1 MELYC
6 HRGWMLTII
15 MWKDIETSE
24 DLLGYRFHARL
35 LKEIVLDKS
44 MLPTSI
50 GIFGN
55 WGYGKSSLM
64 LLMEK
69 EINEE
74 ITKQVAEENNPRI
87 LQVRFNGWQY
97 ESYETTKY
105 SLIQVLLDSVEK
117 YLSDNRDIFD
127 KLDIILKRIN
137 LLKLGVLLLKKYVW
151 DKIPNAIKSNLPT
164 ADDLKKCVG
173 VDDITKFQN
182 EFQNEH
188 TSLFVTKFRT
198 LLESIVEDA
207 KFDSIIV
214 YIDDLDRCSGEKMI
228 ECIEAIKLFLNVKN
242 TAFVLGADE
251 RMVERA
257 IKEHYPEIEQD
268 KRQIYSP
275 FSDYLEKLIQ
285 IPYRLPRLSLN
296 EQYTYILFLLLKSK
310 YPNFFNAVIKDYN
323 DYKNKEPFGNY
334 DAEKMRAA
342 LGENKI
348 PDVEALIPIIPMM
361 TRFLNGSPRQLKRFL
376 NTFDLRM
383 RMVQVANIR
392 EIDPT
397 VLAKLMLLEYN
408 FKYQRLFESLYGM
421 QLLGDGII
429 DKIGEVEECARQKKK
444 LNDKRWQEWEE
455 DNLVLD
461 WLSLSPSLSGVNLKE
476 YFWIARDSLKNS
488 VPVESLVSNV
498 ARRFYLTL
506 RNKQSA
512 IAKKKFLQEEIAKLE
527 DEERQMVIMLLNHDF
542 TKNPNDS
549 KVLELLQADSEVRVL
564 IQNESDCKSLFSH
577 VDTLKMEPAWGV
589 ILGKLKK
596 NDFWNHFISP
606 LKFGEKLQ
614 KMLNK

>member
-1 MELYC
+1 
-6 HRGWMLTII
+6 

-24 DLLGYRFHARL
+24 DLLGYRFHAKL

-64 LLMEK
+64 LLLEK

-74 ITKQVAEENNPRI
+74 IAMHVAEGNTPRI

-117 YLSDNRDIFD
+117 YLSDNRDVFE
-127 KLDIILKRIN
+127 KLDILLKRIN

-151 DKIPNAIKSNLPT
+151 DKIPNAIKSNLPQ
-164 ADDLKKCVG
+164 ADDLKECIG

-198 LLESIVEDA
+198 LLESIVEEA

-334 DAEKMRAA
+334 DAEKMRAT

-392 EIDPT
+392 EIEPT

-455 DNLVLD
+455 DNLFLD

-498 ARRFYLTL
+498 ARRSYLTL

-512 IAKKKFLQEEIAKLE
+512 IAKKRFLQEEIAKLE

-577 VDTLKMEPAWGV
+577 VDILKMEPAWGV

>member
-1 MELYC
+1 
-6 HRGWMLTII
+6 

-24 DLLGYRFHARL
+24 DLLGYRFHAKL

-64 LLMEK
+64 LLLEK

-74 ITKQVAEENNPRI
+74 IAMHVAEGNTPQI

-117 YLSDNRDIFD
+117 YLSDNRDVFE
-127 KLDIILKRIN
+127 KLDILLKRIN

-151 DKIPNAIKSNLPT
+151 DKIPNAIKSNLPQ
-164 ADDLKKCVG
+164 ADDLKECIG

-198 LLESIVEDA
+198 LLESIVEEA

-348 PDVEALIPIIPMM
+348 PDVETLIPIIPMM

-512 IAKKKFLQEEIAKLE
+512 IAKKKFLQEEIAKLK

-577 VDTLKMEPAWGV
+577 VNTLKMEPAWGV

>member
-1 MELYC
+1 
-6 HRGWMLTII
+6 

-24 DLLGYRFHARL
+24 DLLGYRFHAKL

-64 LLMEK
+64 LLLEK

-74 ITKQVAEENNPRI
+74 IAMHVAEGNTPRI

-117 YLSDNRDIFD
+117 YLSDNRDVFE
-127 KLDIILKRIN
+127 KLDILLKRIN

-151 DKIPNAIKSNLPT
+151 DKIPNAIKSNLPQ
-164 ADDLKKCVG
+164 ADDLKECIG

-198 LLESIVEDA
+198 LLESIVEEA

-498 ARRFYLTL
+498 ARRLYLTL

-512 IAKKKFLQEEIAKLE
+512 IAKKKFLQEEFAKLE

>member
-1 MELYC
+1 
-6 HRGWMLTII
+6 

-24 DLLGYRFHARL
+24 DLLGYRFHAKL

-64 LLMEK
+64 LLLEK

-74 ITKQVAEENNPRI
+74 IAMHVAEGNTPRI

-117 YLSDNRDIFD
+117 YLSDNRDVFE
-127 KLDIILKRIN
+127 KLDILLKRIN

-151 DKIPNAIKSNLPT
+151 DKIPNAIKSNLPQ
-164 ADDLKKCVG
+164 ADDLKECIG

-198 LLESIVEDA
+198 LLESIVEEA

-596 NDFWNHFISP
+596 NV
-606 LKFGEKLQ
+606 FGIIL
-614 KMLNK
+614 LVL

>member
-1 MELYC
+1 
-6 HRGWMLTII
+6 

-24 DLLGYRFHARL
+24 DLLGYRFHAKL

-564 IQNESDCKSLFSH
+564 IQNESDCESLFSH

>member
-1 MELYC
+1 
-6 HRGWMLTII
+6 

-24 DLLGYRFHARL
+24 DLLGYRFHAKL

-117 YLSDNRDIFD
+117 YLSDNRDVFE
-127 KLDIILKRIN
+127 KLDILLKRIN

-151 DKIPNAIKSNLPT
+151 DKIPNAIKSNLPQ
-164 ADDLKKCVG
+164 ADDLKECIG

-198 LLESIVEDA
+198 LLESIVEEA

>member
-1 MELYC
+1 
-6 HRGWMLTII
+6 

-596 NDFWNHFISP
+596 NDFWNHCISP

>member
-1 MELYC
+1 
-6 HRGWMLTII
+6 

-24 DLLGYRFHARL
+24 DLLGYRFHAKL

-64 LLMEK
+64 LLLEK

-74 ITKQVAEENNPRI
+74 IAMHVAEGNTPRI

-228 ECIEAIKLFLNVKN
+228 ECIKAIKLFLNVKN

-348 PDVEALIPIIPMM
+348 PDVEALISIIPMM

>member
-1 MELYC
+1 
-6 HRGWMLTII
+6 

-24 DLLGYRFHARL
+24 DLLGYRFHAKL

-498 ARRFYLTL
+498 ARRSYLTL

>member
-1 MELYC
+1 
-6 HRGWMLTII
+6 

-24 DLLGYRFHARL
+24 DLLGYRFHAKL

-64 LLMEK
+64 LLLEK

-74 ITKQVAEENNPRI
+74 IVMHVAEGNTPRI

-117 YLSDNRDIFD
+117 YLSDNRDVFE
-127 KLDIILKRIN
+127 KLDILLKRIN

-151 DKIPNAIKSNLPT
+151 DKIPNAIKSNLPQ
-164 ADDLKKCVG
+164 ADDLKECIG

-198 LLESIVEDA
+198 LLESIVEEA

-334 DAEKMRAA
+334 DAEKMRAT

-392 EIDPT
+392 EIEPT

-429 DKIGEVEECARQKKK
+429 DKIGEAEECARQKKK

-455 DNLVLD
+455 DNLFLD

-498 ARRFYLTL
+498 ARRSYLTL

-577 VDTLKMEPAWGV
+577 VDILKMEPAWGV

>member
-1 MELYC
+1 
-6 HRGWMLTII
+6 

-549 KVLELLQADSEVRVL
+549 KVLELLQADSEVRAL

-606 LKFGEKLQ
+606 LKFG
-614 KMLNK
+614 

>member
-1 MELYC
+1 
-6 HRGWMLTII
+6 

-24 DLLGYRFHARL
+24 DLLGYRFHAKL

-64 LLMEK
+64 LLLEK

-74 ITKQVAEENNPRI
+74 IAMHVAEGNTPRI

-117 YLSDNRDIFD
+117 YLSDNRDVFE
-127 KLDIILKRIN
+127 KLDILLKRIN

-151 DKIPNAIKSNLPT
+151 DKIPNAIKSNLPQ
-164 ADDLKKCVG
+164 ADDLKECIG

-198 LLESIVEDA
+198 LLESIVEEA

-334 DAEKMRAA
+334 DAEKMRAT

-392 EIDPT
+392 EIEPT

-455 DNLVLD
+455 DNLFLD

-498 ARRFYLTL
+498 ARRSYLTL
-506 RNKQSA
+506 SNKQSA
-512 IAKKKFLQEEIAKLE
+512 IAKKKVLQEEIAKLE

-577 VDTLKMEPAWGV
+577 VDILKMEPAWGV

>member
-1 MELYC
+1 
-6 HRGWMLTII
+6 

-24 DLLGYRFHARL
+24 DLLGYRFHAKL

-64 LLMEK
+64 LLLEK

-74 ITKQVAEENNPRI
+74 IAMHVAEGNTPRI

-117 YLSDNRDIFD
+117 YLSDNRDVFE
-127 KLDIILKRIN
+127 KLDILLKRIN

-151 DKIPNAIKSNLPT
+151 DKIPNAIKSNLPQ
-164 ADDLKKCVG
+164 ADDLKECIG

-198 LLESIVEDA
+198 LLESIVEEA

-564 IQNESDCKSLFSH
+564 IKNESDCKSLFSH

>member
-1 MELYC
+1 
-6 HRGWMLTII
+6 

-24 DLLGYRFHARL
+24 DLLGYRFHAKL

-64 LLMEK
+64 LLLEK

-74 ITKQVAEENNPRI
+74 IAMHVAEGNTPRI

-117 YLSDNRDIFD
+117 YLSDNRDVFE
-127 KLDIILKRIN
+127 KLDILLKRIN

-151 DKIPNAIKSNLPT
+151 DKIPNAIKSNLPQ
-164 ADDLKKCVG
+164 ADDLKECIG

-188 TSLFVTKFRT
+188 TSLVVTKFRT
-198 LLESIVEDA
+198 LLESIVEEA

-334 DAEKMRAA
+334 DAEKMRAT

-455 DNLVLD
+455 DNLFLD

-498 ARRFYLTL
+498 ARRSYLTL

-577 VDTLKMEPAWGV
+577 VDILKMEPAWGV

>member
-1 MELYC
+1 
-6 HRGWMLTII
+6 

-97 ESYETTKY
+97 ESYETTTY

>member
-1 MELYC
+1 
-6 HRGWMLTII
+6 

-24 DLLGYRFHARL
+24 DLLGYRFHAKL

-64 LLMEK
+64 LLLEK

-74 ITKQVAEENNPRI
+74 IAMHVAEGNTPRI

-117 YLSDNRDIFD
+117 YLSDNRDVFE
-127 KLDIILKRIN
+127 KLDILLKRIN

-151 DKIPNAIKSNLPT
+151 DKIPNAIKSNLPQ
-164 ADDLKKCVG
+164 ADDLKECIG

-198 LLESIVEDA
+198 LLESIVEEA

-542 TKNPNDS
+542 TKSPNDS

>member
-1 MELYC
+1 
-6 HRGWMLTII
+6 

-24 DLLGYRFHARL
+24 DLLGYRFHAKL

-64 LLMEK
+64 LLLEK

-74 ITKQVAEENNPRI
+74 IAMHVAEGNTPRI

-117 YLSDNRDIFD
+117 YLSDNRDVFE
-127 KLDIILKRIN
+127 KLDFLLKRIN

-151 DKIPNAIKSNLPT
+151 DKIPNAIKSNLPQ
-164 ADDLKKCVG
+164 ADDLKECIG

-198 LLESIVEDA
+198 LLESIVEEA

-323 DYKNKEPFGNY
+323 DYKNNEPFGNY

-348 PDVEALIPIIPMM
+348 PNVEALIPIIPMM

>member
-1 MELYC
+1 
-6 HRGWMLTII
+6 

-24 DLLGYRFHARL
+24 DLLGYRFHAKL

-64 LLMEK
+64 LLLEK

-74 ITKQVAEENNPRI
+74 IAMHVAEGNTPRI

-117 YLSDNRDIFD
+117 YLSDNRDVFE
-127 KLDIILKRIN
+127 KLDILLKRIN

-151 DKIPNAIKSNLPT
+151 DKIPNAIKSNLPQ
-164 ADDLKKCVG
+164 ADDLKECIG

-198 LLESIVEDA
+198 LLESIVEEA

-296 EQYTYILFLLLKSK
+296 EQYTYILFLLQKSK

-498 ARRFYLTL
+498 ARRSYLTL

-527 DEERQMVIMLLNHDF
+527 DEDRQMVIMLLNHDF

>member
-1 MELYC
+1 
-6 HRGWMLTII
+6 

-24 DLLGYRFHARL
+24 DLLGYRFHAKL

-64 LLMEK
+64 LLLEK

-74 ITKQVAEENNPRI
+74 IAMHVAEGNTPRI

-117 YLSDNRDIFD
+117 YLSDNRDVFE
-127 KLDIILKRIN
+127 KLDILLKRIN

-151 DKIPNAIKSNLPT
+151 DKIPNAIKSNLPQ
-164 ADDLKKCVG
+164 ADDLKECIG

-198 LLESIVEDA
+198 LLESIVEEA

-542 TKNPNDS
+542 TKIPMI
-549 KVLELLQADSEVRVL
+549 VRSLNYYKL
-564 IQNESDCKSLFSH
+564 IVK
-577 VDTLKMEPAWGV
+577 
-589 ILGKLKK
+589 
-596 NDFWNHFISP
+596 
-606 LKFGEKLQ
+606 
-614 KMLNK
+614 

>member
-1 MELYC
+1 
-6 HRGWMLTII
+6 

-64 LLMEK
+64 LLLEK

-74 ITKQVAEENNPRI
+74 IAMHVAEGNTPRI

-117 YLSDNRDIFD
+117 YLSDNRDVFE
-127 KLDIILKRIN
+127 KLDILLKRIN

-151 DKIPNAIKSNLPT
+151 DKIPNAIKSNLPQ
-164 ADDLKKCVG
+164 ADDLKECIG

-198 LLESIVEDA
+198 LLESIVEEA

-334 DAEKMRAA
+334 DAEKMSAA

-348 PDVEALIPIIPMM
+348 PDVEAPIPIIPMM

-589 ILGKLKK
+589 ILEKLKK

>member
-1 MELYC
+1 
-6 HRGWMLTII
+6 

-24 DLLGYRFHARL
+24 DLLGYRFHAKL

-64 LLMEK
+64 LLLEK

-74 ITKQVAEENNPRI
+74 IAMHVAEGNTPRI

-97 ESYETTKY
+97 ESYETTTY

-117 YLSDNRDIFD
+117 YLSDNRDVFE
-127 KLDIILKRIN
+127 KLDILLKRIN

-151 DKIPNAIKSNLPT
+151 DKIPNAIKSNLPQ
-164 ADDLKKCVG
+164 ADDLKECIG

-198 LLESIVEDA
+198 LLESIVEEA

-606 LKFGEKLQ
+606 LKFGDKLQ

>member
-1 MELYC
+1 
-6 HRGWMLTII
+6 

-24 DLLGYRFHARL
+24 DLLGYRFHAKL

-64 LLMEK
+64 LLLEK

-74 ITKQVAEENNPRI
+74 IAMHVAEGNTPRI

-498 ARRFYLTL
+498 ARRYYLTL